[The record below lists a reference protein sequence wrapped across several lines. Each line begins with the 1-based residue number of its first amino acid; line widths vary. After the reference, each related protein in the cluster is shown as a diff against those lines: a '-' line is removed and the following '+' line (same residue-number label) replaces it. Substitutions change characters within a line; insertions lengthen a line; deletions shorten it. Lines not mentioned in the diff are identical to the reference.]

1 MVQKRIAKI
10 STKPQNME
18 SDRKYIRLIIK
29 SARWRLDCAGIS
41 CACFGRAAMESH
53 QLVDSENKES
63 STDYNALFGGKEEPK
78 FTQKTVFGEV
88 RKVCVVSLECASEI

>member
-1 MVQKRIAKI
+1 
-10 STKPQNME
+10 ME
-18 SDRKYIRLIIK
+18 SD
-29 SARWRLDCAGIS
+29 
-41 CACFGRAAMESH
+41 H
-53 QLVDSENKES
+53 LVDSENKES